1 MSEQKQYVKNLIL
14 NTAETIFAE
23 NGYEGAAMRDIAAK
37 AGINTALIYYHF
49 ESKEHLYKS
58 IFDLRLSAFNES
70 LASLPVLVEA
80 SAFER
85 LSAYVMAHIANIRD
99 NFYFHRILNSELLS
113 FRNQFFK
120 TTIMNSIKAS
130 IDKYREVLRQGVATG
145 EFRQVDP
152 DLFLMTLFYLLHQ
165 VMGRSPLASE
175 LLNLEEIPEEQ
186 LTNRIRSF
194 MYQQLHGTETGVTVQ

>member
-1 MSEQKQYVKNLIL
+1 MNDNKQYIKNLIL
-14 NTAETIFAE
+14 QTAETIFAE

-49 ESKEHLYKS
+49 DSKEHLYKS
-58 IFDLRLSAFNES
+58 IFDLRLGS
-70 LASLPVLVEA
+70 LHEALTMLSVAPDAS
-80 SAFER
+80 SFEK
-85 LSAYVMAHIANIRD
+85 LNTFVTAYINNIRD

-120 TTIMNSIKAS
+120 TTIMNSIKIS
-130 IDKYREVLRQGVATG
+130 IDMFREVIREGVAAG

-165 VMGRSPLASE
+165 VIGRSPLASE
-175 LLNLEEIPEEQ
+175 LLDLEEIAEER
-186 LTNRIRSF
+186 LTDRVRSF
-194 MYQQLHGTETGVTVQ
+194 IYQQLRLTPEGIAHQ